1 MFIKTVDMTTTP
13 PTGPIGKLEDD
24 VDNGTTAL
32 NGGKSGDYVLRA
44 SQSNPGQVVI
54 SFVDNNSTIQNIR
67 LERGE
72 HGIFNKIE
80 YNCPEDLVCQYF
92 KENGIPTNGVCHNHP
107 QE

>member
-1 MFIKTVDMTTTP
+1 MFSKTVDMSTTP
-13 PTGPIGKLEDD
+13 PTGPIGKLEDGIK
-24 VDNGTTAL
+24 DNATAL
-32 NGGKSGDYVLRA
+32 NDGEPGDYVLRA
-44 SQSNPGQVVI
+44 SQSNPGRVVL

-92 KENGIPTNGVCHNHP
+92 AAKNIPLDKVCHNHSL
-107 QE
+107 Q